1 MQGGQECPSSKINER
16 KGFRVPGDL
25 RRISLLAVVF
35 LVLLRI
41 SIGWHLMYEGLW
53 KLSTLKTSNPWSA
66 EGYLKN
72 ATGPMR
78 NTFRAMTGDPNDLKW
93 LDHKLMTEKW
103 DAWRERFLA
112 HYPGVDQPNSV
123 SKQPVQDRLA
133 RLMDGQDSFAVA
145 LEALPPGFDLA
156 SVGGVSKKAIRFDE
170 KAKRLIV
177 DGKLHLLPVE
187 RDRLI
192 DAAEKAKPTE
202 KEGQAPFDDFIKAV
216 KEVAKL
222 SSKLSFHERLTALLQ
237 QDPERVGVMLQA
249 KSGGKAVGDEAD
261 AAGADSAS
269 KQPPVVIGDVDK
281 YKNFLSFYEKQYA
294 KAKTKSDW
302 DHLGKQWIEVQQLRR
317 DLVGPVQ
324 ALESELFSAA
334 EELLSVEQLA
344 SGPVPPVASPIRSI
358 NLRTMWGLTIFGLL
372 LMLGLFTRLSALG
385 GAALLTLFYLAMPP
399 WPGVQEIPS
408 IEHNLFVNKIFVE
421 MVALLAIAALPS
433 GKWFGLDAAVS
444 VLFSRRPKYEF
455 KKK

>member
-1 MQGGQECPSSKINER
+1 MS
-16 KGFRVPGDL
+16 GDL
-25 RRISLLAVVF
+25 RKISLLAVVL

-53 KLSTLKTSNPWSA
+53 KLSTLKTSTPWSA

-78 NTFRAMTGDPNDLKW
+78 GTFREMTGDPNDLKW
-93 LDHKLMTEKW
+93 LDHGHMTAKW
-103 DAWRERFLA
+103 DGWRERFLA
-112 HYPGVDQPNSV
+112 HYPAVDQPNSV
-123 SKQPVQDRLA
+123 SKQPVQDRLN
-133 RLMDGQDSFAVA
+133 RLMDGQDAFAAA
-145 LEALPPGFDLA
+145 LESLPPDFDLA
-156 SVGGVSKKAIRFDE
+156 NVGGVSKKAIKFDA

-177 DGKLHLLPVE
+177 DGKLHLLPIE
-187 RDRLI
+187 RDRLV
-192 DAAEKAKPTE
+192 DAAEKAKPE
-202 KEGQAPFDDFIKAV
+202 DKAAQAPFDDFIKAV

-222 SSKLSFHERLTALLQ
+222 SSRLSFHERLTALLK
-237 QDPERVGVMLQA
+237 QDPERVGVMLKA
-249 KSGGKAVGDEAD
+249 NAGGKGGDDGD
-261 AAGADSAS
+261 ASAGDSAA
-269 KQPPVVIGDVDK
+269 KQTPVVIGDVDK
-281 YKNFLSFYEKQYA
+281 YKNYLAFYEQQYA

-317 DLVGPVQ
+317 DLVGPEQ
-324 ALESELFSAA
+324 ALEQELFTSA

-344 SGPVPPVASPIRSI
+344 TGPVAPAASPIRSI

-408 IEHNLFVNKIFVE
+408 IEHNLFVNKNFVE
-421 MVALLAIAALPS
+421 MVALLAIAAMPS

-444 VLFSRRPKYEF
+444 VLFTRRPKNESE
-455 KKK
+455 KK

>member
-1 MQGGQECPSSKINER
+1 VS
-16 KGFRVPGDL
+16 GDL
-25 RRISLLAVVF
+25 RKISLLAVVL

-53 KLSTLKTSNPWSA
+53 KLSTLKTSTPWSA

-78 NTFRAMTGDPNDLKW
+78 GTFREMTGDPNDLKW
-93 LDHKLMTEKW
+93 LDHGHMTAKW
-103 DAWRERFLA
+103 DGWRERFLA
-112 HYPGVDQPNSV
+112 HYPAVDQPNSV
-123 SKQPVQDRLA
+123 SKQPVQDRLN
-133 RLMDGQDSFAVA
+133 RLMDGQDAFAAA
-145 LEALPPGFDLA
+145 LESLPPDFDLA
-156 SVGGVSKKAIRFDE
+156 NVGGVSKKAIKFDA

-177 DGKLHLLPVE
+177 DGKLHLLPIE
-187 RDRLI
+187 RDRLV
-192 DAAEKAKPTE
+192 DAAEKAKPE
-202 KEGQAPFDDFIKAV
+202 DKAAQAPFDDFIKAV

-222 SSKLSFHERLTALLQ
+222 SSRLSFHERLTALLK
-237 QDPERVGVMLQA
+237 QDPERVGVMLKA
-249 KSGGKAVGDEAD
+249 NAGGKGGDDGD
-261 AAGADSAS
+261 ASAGDSAS
-269 KQPPVVIGDVDK
+269 KQTPVVIGDVDK
-281 YKNFLSFYEKQYA
+281 YKNYLAFYEQQYA

-324 ALESELFSAA
+324 ALEQELFTSA

-344 SGPVPPVASPIRSI
+344 TGPVAPAASPIRGI

-408 IEHNLFVNKIFVE
+408 IEHNLFVNKNFVE
-421 MVALLAIAALPS
+421 MVALLAIAAMPS

-444 VLFSRRPKYEF
+444 VLFTRRPKNESE
-455 KKK
+455 KK

>member
-1 MQGGQECPSSKINER
+1 MS
-16 KGFRVPGDL
+16 GDL
-25 RRISLLAVVF
+25 RKISLLAVVL

-53 KLSTLKTSNPWSA
+53 KLSTLKTSTPWSA

-78 NTFRAMTGDPNDLKW
+78 GTFREMTGDPNDLKW
-93 LDHKLMTEKW
+93 LDHGHMTAKW
-103 DAWRERFLA
+103 DDWRERFLA
-112 HYPGVDQPNSV
+112 HYPGTDQPNSV

-133 RLMDGQDSFAVA
+133 RRMDGPDSFSVL

-156 SVGGVSKKAIRFDE
+156 NVSGVNKKAIRFDE

-177 DGKLHLLPVE
+177 DGKLHLLPGE
-187 RDRLI
+187 RDRLV
-192 DAAEKAKPTE
+192 DAAEKAKPAD
-202 KEGQAPFDDFIKAV
+202 KESQAPFDDFIKAV
-216 KEVAKL
+216 KGVKWGEGIEDVKGVAEL
-222 SSKLSFHERLTALLQ
+222 ASELSFHERLTAMLQ
-237 QDPERVGVMLQA
+237 LDPDRVGVVLKA
-249 KSGGKAVGDEAD
+249 NSGGISGGEVAD
-261 AAGADSAS
+261 AGAAGSAS
-269 KQPPVVIGDVDK
+269 KQQTVVIGDVDK
-281 YKNFLSFYEKQYA
+281 YKNYLAFYEQQYK

-302 DHLGKQWIEVQQLRR
+302 DHLEKQWIEIQQLRR
-317 DLVGPVQ
+317 DLVGPIQ
-324 ALESELFSAA
+324 ALEQELLTSA
-334 EELLSVEQLA
+334 EKLLSVEQLA
-344 SGPVPPVASPIRSI
+344 AGPVPLAASPIRSI

-408 IEHNLFVNKIFVE
+408 IEHNLYVNKIFVE
-421 MVALLAIAALPS
+421 MVALLAIAAMPS

-444 VLFSRRPKYEF
+444 VLFTRRPKNDP
-455 KKK
+455 KK